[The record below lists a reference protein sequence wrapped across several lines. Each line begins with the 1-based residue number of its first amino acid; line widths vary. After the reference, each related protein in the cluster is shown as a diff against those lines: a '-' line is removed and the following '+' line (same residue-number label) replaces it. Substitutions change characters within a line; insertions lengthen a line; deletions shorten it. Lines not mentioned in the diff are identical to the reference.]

1 MLEII
6 SFIGTIVQII
16 KEESAKEIPS
26 EYWKNQD
33 LISKDISSGISSKK
47 IRRNL
52 ANGKYKM
59 DMQYAEPHK
68 DKNGKVIIENC
79 EQYDKD
85 MKTYGITQT
94 MMWVR
99 QGKYNLTP
107 EELRKE
113 DERIKKKLESLYNY

>member
-6 SFIGTIVQII
+6 SFIGTIAQII
-16 KEESAKEIPS
+16 KEESTKEIPS

-33 LISKDISSGISSKK
+33 LISKDISSKK
-47 IRRNL
+47 FRRNL

-59 DMQYAEPHK
+59 DVQYPEPHK
-68 DKNGKVIIENC
+68 DNSGKVIIENC
-79 EQYDKD
+79 KQYDKD